1 MRHHILGAG
10 DGPQRHVAATRIGAG
25 WAAPASTS
33 GENDDA
39 MVMTRPDGDVAPT
52 EHHRG
57 SAPRVVARPPGV
69 PGARAIVGG
78 LLVTAAAVGTFW
90 SWRTATGAPD
100 RSYAVAI
107 RALQPGERLDVD
119 AVGFEPV
126 DLPPGV
132 AGAAFTSPSQL
143 EGRVLVAPVNEG
155 ELLQQGSVSDQV
167 PGAPAVEVS
176 ITLARDLAVDGRL
189 RPGDTVDVY
198 ATEDATTVA
207 AEGLR
212 VVAVTEAGGSFGDG
226 SELTVTL
233 ALPHTAAGV
242 PIVQA
247 AREGQVTLVRTTHAA
262 GGTASSDAVPPTGP
276 AAGVPLAPPAA
287 PATPPTSPTPPG

>member
-1 MRHHILGAG
+1 
-10 DGPQRHVAATRIGAG
+10 
-25 WAAPASTS
+25 
-33 GENDDA
+33 
-39 MVMTRPDGDVAPT
+39 MVMTRSDEDVAPT
-52 EHHRG
+52 ERHRTR
-57 SAPRVVARPPGV
+57 APRVVARAPGV

-78 LLVTAAAVGTFW
+78 LLVTVAAVGTFW
-90 SWRTATGAPD
+90 SWRAATGAPD
-100 RSYAVAI
+100 RAYAVAA
-107 RALQPGERLDVD
+107 RALQPGERLDGD
-119 AVGFEPV
+119 AVRFEAV

-132 AGAAFTSPSQL
+132 AGAAFTSPAQL

-155 ELLQQGSVSDQV
+155 ELVQEGSVSDQV
-167 PGAPAVEVS
+167 GGDPAAEVS

-198 ATEDATTVA
+198 ATEDETAVA

-212 VVAVTEAGGSFGDG
+212 VVAVTDAGGSFADG

-233 ALPHTAAGV
+233 ALPDPTGGV

-262 GGTASSDAVPPTGP
+262 GQTASSDAGQSGSAPSAP
-276 AAGVPLAPPAA
+276 AATGTPGPTVAPAA
-287 PATPPTSPTPPG
+287 TSGAAPGPTPTSTAPR